1 MTIYNLPSD
10 ITNLIS
16 DTLHGDIEYWR
27 CKYNDVLNDIK
38 LHNPEY
44 LVEVCFCNDKYELT
58 THTRWK
64 DVYIDIACLDEY
76 IHTSKFKSKLVLNVL
91 EILLRMNHPLYELI
105 EYELTQ
111 HCN

>member
-16 DTLHGDIEYWR
+16 DTLHGDIEYWK
-27 CKYNDVLNDIK
+27 CKYNDVLDDIK

-58 THTRWK
+58 TG
-64 DVYIDIACLDEY
+64 I
-76 IHTSKFKSKLVLNVL
+76 LNVRPATGNSDYHRL
-91 EILLRMNHPLYELI
+91 FRMSRF
-105 EYELTQ
+105 
-111 HCN
+111 C